1 LLASGADL
9 HTYTVAA
16 VRPGSPAEA
25 DGFQKGDVISGE
37 DGRNASEFTLHQL
50 RDSLSQAGRHA
61 FEVQR
66 NGARRTTN
74 VDVRLVSIER

>member
-1 LLASGADL
+1 MGRRCFASGADL

-25 DGFQKGDVISGE
+25 DGYEKDDVISGE
-37 DGRNASEFTLHQL
+37 DGKNASEFTLREL
-50 RDSLSQAGRHA
+50 RDSLSHAGQHHA

-66 NGARRTTN
+66 SGERWTTN
-74 VDVRLVSIER
+74 L